1 MCCNAE
7 AAMDDFVRYSLVTPW
22 AEEPSS
28 RVFMMR
34 IIANG

>member
-1 MCCNAE
+1 
-7 AAMDDFVRYSLVTPW
+7 VPYSLAIAW
-22 AEEPSS
+22 GEEPYS